1 MPGVTRGALV
11 PESVTWTQMEPGSF
25 EADRRIVRLDA
36 TRIGWYSSNLGFK
49 LDASLQPGTFVIG
62 MLASR
67 STCARWFGAG
77 VDEAHVAATGKSIR
91 LITTGPSTFLS
102 VTVDE
107 RRLAHE
113 FPNSPDART
122 LLENAGD
129 ALLERSEP
137 FAKRLR
143 YYLRWLSRDST
154 KSSGFLRLVRARKM
168 AERALIPLLAD
179 ALAGH
184 NGTTTERP
192 PSLSRRVAAVR
203 VCETYM
209 REHLDK
215 TVTLE
220 DLSETSGLRLRS
232 LINAFQAVTG
242 FSPMAYFK
250 RERLS
255 GVRQALRRPHPARTR
270 VIDVATAWGFWHMGH
285 FTADYREMFG
295 ESPSETLRG
304 S

>member
-1 MPGVTRGALV
+1 V
-11 PESVTWTQMEPGSF
+11 PESITWTQMEPGSF
-25 EADRRIVRLDA
+25 EADRRIVRLEA
-36 TRIGWYSSNLGFK
+36 MRIGWYGSNLGFK
-49 LDASLQPGTFVIG
+49 LEANLKPGTLVIG
-62 MLASR
+62 MLASA
-67 STCARWFGAG
+67 STSARWFGAG
-77 VDEAHVAATGKSIR
+77 VDEEHVAATGEYIR
-91 LITTGPSTFLS
+91 LSTAGPSAFLS
-102 VTVDE
+102 VTIDA
-107 RRLAHE
+107 RRLARR
-113 FPNSPDART
+113 FPDSPDARA
-122 LLENAGD
+122 LVESGGD
-129 ALLERSEP
+129 ALLERNAL

-143 YYLRWLSRDST
+143 HYLRWLSRDST
-154 KSSGFLRLVRARKM
+154 KSSGFLRLGQAREM

-179 ALAGH
+179 ALDGN
-184 NGTTTERP
+184 NGATGERP
-192 PSLSRRVAAVR
+192 PSLNRRVAAVR

-215 TVTLE
+215 TVTLV

-255 GVRQALRRPHPARTR
+255 GVRQALQRPQRARIR

-295 ESPSETLRG
+295 ESPSETLRT